1 MHYDAD
7 RNIEVPRQIKNAE
20 FVLIP
25 KLIKGTELETVYNA
39 MKAAGIDQLNTVE
52 TSKAAKNKLMEL
64 WDSSTGE
71 LTEENVNNFIANA
84 SANTEVYSYTYLYRQ
99 QEVPSHLKDAEN
111 KIGIQVYKKLL
122 DNIPNTELGRKYKQ
136 TIFRNMA
143 ANINASFKDVCAILN
158 IPLDSKGN
166 IMFDENGNIKGLN
179 YERLIKLAREN
190 AARNG
195 ADKNTLDFLTTDE
208 NGQPKFP
215 MYMNSISSKIENLV
229 NGVLNRSITRQK
241 MPGWHAAQVSDFGFQ
256 VDKHTK
262 KDSRL
267 AYRKVG
273 KFDNQDIYYAEIRL
287 PRWNKIL
294 KDIPLEELNNNID
307 KYIDEDAR
315 TMIGYRIPTEGKQS
329 VVIMRVVEFLPDTYD
344 STVVLPDEW
353 VAQSGSDFDVDSVYA
368 MTFGLTK
375 NKDGVITRYD
385 DKKFYLN
392 AEPNSAESKR
402 GYLNYVKANIEL
414 AARKSIAAYVDKA
427 NVTKDEIKEA
437 YNRKKE
443 EINSRLVG
451 NIVNKINATRDTTNG
466 VWAAAKELKGEAKK
480 LTYEIANAIGNK
492 PKEIATSNYINNVI
506 ENLTKLD
513 DNGNHPLHNV
523 IDNILAVFEETQQAI
538 DEQQDKL
545 KEAAQERNTARSER
559 LNMIYEE
566 QFNSAETFAREAGIA
581 SYEQWLT
588 LPVEDRVDAGVR
600 NNNILDT
607 FIKILS
613 SPFAIEENVGTSNFD
628 RLSELNEEWN
638 KLLGNVNTNAV
649 TANRIGSHDFNTQL
663 DWDETA
669 SAGRTLKGVSVNLDT
684 LSSIGNITKI
694 VTDKYIPVIYDYN
707 TITKDGKP
715 IKEDKSNLYTD
726 AELKQHIN
734 NLVERFGKD
743 NVIIDGRKVVIKH
756 NRIGWSNDNKN
767 VEDMLIT
774 PYTSQTTA
782 YILDVMKTLAIHNLN
797 EYTFVPFK
805 TMSMAGDRK
814 SVV

>member
-1 MHYDAD
+1 
-7 RNIEVPRQIKNAE
+7 
-20 FVLIP
+20 
-25 KLIKGTELETVYNA
+25 
-39 MKAAGIDQLNTVE
+39 
-52 TSKAAKNKLMEL
+52 
-64 WDSSTGE
+64 
-71 LTEENVNNFIANA
+71 
-84 SANTEVYSYTYLYRQ
+84 
-99 QEVPSHLKDAEN
+99 
-111 KIGIQVYKKLL
+111 
-122 DNIPNTELGRKYKQ
+122 
-136 TIFRNMA
+136 MA

-443 EINSRLVG
+443 EINNRLVG

-538 DEQQDKL
+538 DEHQHL
-545 KEAAQERNTARSER
+545 LYPLRGVLTTARMKR
-559 LNMIYEE
+559 F
-566 QFNSAETFAREAGIA
+566 Q
-581 SYEQWLT
+581 
-588 LPVEDRVDAGVR
+588 P
-600 NNNILDT
+600 
-607 FIKILS
+607 LS
-613 SPFAIEENVGTSNFD
+613 RMFLRS
-628 RLSELNEEWN
+628 
-638 KLLGNVNTNAV
+638 
-649 TANRIGSHDFNTQL
+649 
-663 DWDETA
+663 
-669 SAGRTLKGVSVNLDT
+669 
-684 LSSIGNITKI
+684 
-694 VTDKYIPVIYDYN
+694 
-707 TITKDGKP
+707 
-715 IKEDKSNLYTD
+715 
-726 AELKQHIN
+726 
-734 NLVERFGKD
+734 
-743 NVIIDGRKVVIKH
+743 
-756 NRIGWSNDNKN
+756 
-767 VEDMLIT
+767 
-774 PYTSQTTA
+774 
-782 YILDVMKTLAIHNLN
+782 
-797 EYTFVPFK
+797 
-805 TMSMAGDRK
+805 
-814 SVV
+814 